1 MRMFL
6 SAMILMLSPM
16 AGYGDVLPELQS
28 SESYESVSVEG
39 WPRIPNGNSRHIR
52 LDTDSRKVIDGV
64 TGFLK
69 GLDCIP
75 VQLPGKLASSDV
87 VKITLRSNGKSTE
100 LAIAAG
106 KYVGCR
112 EPRGFYEI
120 RNVSESAGNLLLRKL
135 MTDYPDLIKEVPRT
149 SPPP

>member
-1 MRMFL
+1 MRKL
-6 SAMILMLSPM
+6 AIIWTVLQSLTAC
-16 AGYGDVLPELQS
+16 YGDVLPELQS

-39 WPRIPNGNSRHIR
+39 WPRLPNGNSRHIR
-52 LDTDSRKVIDGV
+52 LDTDSREVIEGV
-64 TGFLK
+64 AGFLK
-69 GLDCIP
+69 GLDCVAISF
-75 VQLPGKLASSDV
+75 PGPLATSDA
-87 VKITLRSNGKSTE
+87 VKITLRSKGESTE

-106 KYVGCR
+106 KYVGCK

-149 SPPP
+149 TPPP